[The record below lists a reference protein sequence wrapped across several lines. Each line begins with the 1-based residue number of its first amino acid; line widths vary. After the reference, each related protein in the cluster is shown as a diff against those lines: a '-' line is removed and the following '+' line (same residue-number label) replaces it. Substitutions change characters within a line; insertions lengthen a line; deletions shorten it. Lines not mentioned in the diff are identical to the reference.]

1 MSAVEVAL
9 KQRRTVARDTITVLF
24 EKPAGFVFK
33 GGQSVDLTL
42 INPPRNDDK
51 GSKRALSIVSAP
63 HEPFLQF
70 ATRVRDSAFKQTLR
84 DMPLGTRVQIE
95 GPFGSMTLHSNKS
108 RRAIFIAGGIGITPF
123 MSMLR
128 QAAHTR
134 LEHSLS
140 LIYSNRNP
148 EDAPFLDELQQ
159 MERQRRGSFQLVATM
174 DGPAEPSWSGRV
186 GRIDAELIESV
197 RVPPAMPIFYVAGPP
212 AMVAAMRGI
221 LSGMGV
227 EDDDIRSEDFSGY

>member
-9 KQRRTVARDTITVLF
+9 KERRTVARDTVTLLF
-24 EKPAGFVFK
+24 EKPAGFVHK

-42 INPPRNDDK
+42 INPSRNDDK
-51 GSKRALSIVSAP
+51 GTKRALSIVSAP

-84 DMPLGTRVQIE
+84 DVPLGTRVQIE

-128 QAAHTR
+128 HAAHTD
-134 LEHSLS
+134 LQHSLS
-140 LIYSNRNP
+140 LIYSNRRP
-148 EDAPFLDELQQ
+148 EDAPFLKELQE
-159 MERQRRGSFQLVATM
+159 MEQERRGSFQLVATM
-174 DGPAEPSWSGRV
+174 TGAADPDWHGRV
-186 GRIDAELIESV
+186 GTINSELIEKV
-197 RVPPAMPIFYVAGPP
+197 RVPPPMPIFYVAGPP

-221 LSGMGV
+221 LSGMGI